1 MLIVFNLSLI
11 LEQRDRKENTLFLIL
26 ASFTN
31 YTTSYFT
38 SLSYNFVIFSF
49 KYYVNSLNGKY
60 FGKFN
65 MNMKTLK

>member
-38 SLSYNFVIFSF
+38 SFSYDVAIFSF
-49 KYYVNSLNGKY
+49 KYYVNSTKGKY

-65 MNMKTLK
+65 MDIKTLK